1 MFRYFF
7 IMYLREKGKKEVFT
21 CMLLVFL
28 PIFAPNKFPL
38 LNKMNYDYYEA
49 KKVTHKQNL

>member
-1 MFRYFF
+1 MAEGKHA
-7 IMYLREKGKKEVFT
+7 MEKGKKEVFT

-38 LNKMNYDYYEA
+38 L
-49 KKVTHKQNL
+49 KK

>member
-1 MFRYFF
+1 MEHESKIFMFRYFF

-38 LNKMNYDYYEA
+38 L
-49 KKVTHKQNL
+49 KK

>member
-1 MFRYFF
+1 MKAKSSCSDTFL

-38 LNKMNYDYYEA
+38 L
-49 KKVTHKQNL
+49 KK

>member
-38 LNKMNYDYYEA
+38 L
-49 KKVTHKQNL
+49 KK